1 MRSVTDFTNL
11 RCFASEDMIGGLQPL
26 ALFPPIAESYMKRL
40 MSFLELKVP
49 PLVVGFVCFV
59 GMWLCPAVLILPM
72 SSIARWTVFGILF
85 LLGFALLATGAR
97 LFIKARTSLSPTTPT
112 EASSLVVS
120 GVYRFTRN
128 PMYLGGFVMLLAWA
142 LWLAKFSTCF
152 FLAFFVLYLTRFQII
167 PEERVLRARFGTEY
181 DDYTKRVRRWA

>member
-1 MRSVTDFTNL
+1 
-11 RCFASEDMIGGLQPL
+11 
-26 ALFPPIAESYMKRL
+26 MKRL

-59 GMWLCPAVLILPM
+59 GMWFCPAVLIFPM
-72 SSIARWTVFGILF
+72 SSTARWTVFGILF

-97 LFIKARTSLSPTTPT
+97 LFIKAQTSLSPTTPT

-120 GVYRFTRN
+120 GIYRFTRN
-128 PMYLGGFVMLLAWA
+128 PMYFGGFVMLLAWA

-167 PEERVLRARFGTEY
+167 PEERVLRVRFGAEY
-181 DDYTKRVRRWA
+181 DGYTKRVRRWV

>member
-1 MRSVTDFTNL
+1 
-11 RCFASEDMIGGLQPL
+11 
-26 ALFPPIAESYMKRL
+26 MKRL
-40 MSFLELKVP
+40 VSFLELKVP
-49 PLVVGFVCFV
+49 PLAVGFVCFV
-59 GMWLCPAVLILPM
+59 GMWLCPAVLKLPM
-72 SSIARWTVFGILF
+72 SDTARWTCFGVLF

-120 GVYRFTRN
+120 GIYRFTRN
-128 PMYLGGFVMLLAWA
+128 PMYFGGFVMLLAWA

-167 PEERVLRARFGTEY
+167 PEERVLRARFGAEY
-181 DDYTKRVRRWA
+181 DGYTKRVRRWV

>member
-1 MRSVTDFTNL
+1 
-11 RCFASEDMIGGLQPL
+11 
-26 ALFPPIAESYMKRL
+26 
-40 MSFLELKVP
+40 
-49 PLVVGFVCFV
+49 
-59 GMWLCPAVLILPM
+59 
-72 SSIARWTVFGILF
+72 
-85 LLGFALLATGAR
+85 
-97 LFIKARTSLSPTTPT
+97 PTTPT

-128 PMYLGGFVMLLAWA
+128 PMYLGGFVMLLAWS
-142 LWLAKFSTCF
+142 LWLAKFSACF